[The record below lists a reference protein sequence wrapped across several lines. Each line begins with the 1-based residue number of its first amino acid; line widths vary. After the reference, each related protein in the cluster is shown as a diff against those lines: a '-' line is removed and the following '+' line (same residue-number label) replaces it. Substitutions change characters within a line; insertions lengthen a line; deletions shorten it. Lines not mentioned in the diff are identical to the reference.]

1 MVFSSNIFLF
11 AFLPLFLGAYYL
23 TPPPRRSLTIV
34 IGSWLFYAWWRV
46 DFLALYAGVTVWSY
60 WIGIRIGMAEADS
73 ARLSPKRWMQIGVT
87 GSLLVLGYFKYYNF
101 FGPEIAALL
110 GVSEADHWLFFTVIL
125 PIGVSFFVFESISY
139 MVDVYRKD
147 APPARNFTDFAAFL
161 ALYPHLIAGP
171 VMKYKDLAA
180 QIVERSHTLS
190 KFSEGVVLFMIG
202 FCKKVLIADSV
213 APLAGEAFRLTEP
226 TLAEAWLGAVAYTI
240 QLYFDFSGYSLMAI
254 GLGLMIGFRLIKNF
268 DTPYL
273 SLSIT
278 EFWRRWHISL
288 STWLRDYLYIALGG
302 NRKGRL
308 RTHLNL
314 WLTMVLGGL
323 WHGANWT
330 FILWGLWH
338 GTVLVIERLLGAK
351 GGRSPYPAFIAWP
364 LTIVLVIIGW
374 VMFRAHS
381 VSEAMAVYGGMA
393 GLNGIGL
400 TPEFAWK
407 VTGLE
412 LAMLAAGIVLVFTER
427 FVRPRHFAGRFKVPG
442 ISRAGVSRASL
453 AHAGLAGLT
462 GLAVL
467 KLSADA
473 YSPFLYFQF

>member
-11 AFLPLFLGAYYL
+11 AYLPLFLAAYYL
-23 TPPPRRSLTIV
+23 TPKAWRSLTIV

-60 WIGIRIGMAEADS
+60 WIGAKIGQAEEQGRML
-73 ARLSPKRWMQIGVT
+73 ARKRWVQLGVT
-87 GSLLVLGYFKYYNF
+87 GALLVLGYFKYYNF
-101 FGPEIAALL
+101 FGPEIAAIL
-110 GVSEADHWLFFTVIL
+110 GVDQADHWLFFKVIL

-147 APPARNFTDFAAFL
+147 APPARNFIDFAAFL

-180 QIVERSHTLS
+180 QIVERSHTIE
-190 KFSEGVVLFMIG
+190 KFSEGMVIFMIG

-213 APLAGEAFRLTEP
+213 APLADHAFKLTDP
-226 TLAEAWLGAVAYTI
+226 TLAEAWLGAIAYTV

-268 DTPYL
+268 DAPYL

-278 EFWRRWHISL
+278 DFWRRWHISL
-288 STWLRDYLYIALGG
+288 STWLREYLYISLGG
-302 NRKGRL
+302 NRKGKF
-308 RTHLNL
+308 RTYFNL
-314 WLTMVLGGL
+314 WLTMVLGGF

-338 GTVLVIERLLGAK
+338 GTILVIERLLGGK
-351 GGRSPYPAFIAWP
+351 GTQSPYPRLIAWP
-364 LTIVLVIIGW
+364 LTITLVIIGW
-374 VMFRAHS
+374 VMFRAHTVSDAFS
-381 VSEAMAVYGGMA
+381 VYAGMV
-393 GLNGIGL
+393 GLNGFGL
-400 TPEFAWK
+400 TPEFAWQIK
-407 VTGLE
+407 GLE
-412 LAMLAAGIVLVFTER
+412 LAMLFIGMGLVVCEGFIRRRSFVGLIPVLN
-427 FVRPRHFAGRFKVPG
+427 
-442 ISRAGVSRASL
+442 ISRASFANIAL
-453 AHAGLAGLT
+453 CLLT
-462 GLAVL
+462 GVAVL

>member
-11 AFLPLFLGAYYL
+11 AYLPLFMAAYYL
-23 TPPPRRSLTIV
+23 TPKSRRSLAIV
-34 IGSWLFYAWWRV
+34 VGSWAFYAWWRI
-46 DFLALYAGVTVWSY
+46 DFLVLYAGVTIWTY
-60 WIGIRIGMAEADS
+60 WVGQRIGIAAENGQEIW
-73 ARLSPKRWMQIGVT
+73 RKRWCQVGSV
-87 GSLLVLGYFKYYNF
+87 GSLAVLAYFKYYNF
-101 FGPEIAALL
+101 FGPEIAHLA
-110 GVSEADHWLFFTVIL
+110 GIDQADHWLFFKVIL

-147 APPARNFTDFAAFL
+147 APPARNFVDFAAFL

-180 QIVERSHTLS
+180 QIVDRSHTLA
-190 KFSEGVVLFMIG
+190 KFSEGMVIFMIG

-213 APLAGEAFRLTEP
+213 APLVEEAFKLTHP
-226 TLAEAWLGAVAYTI
+226 TLAEAWLGAFAYTV

-268 DTPYL
+268 DAPYM

-288 STWLRDYLYIALGG
+288 STWLREYLYISLGG
-302 NRKGRL
+302 NRKGKF
-308 RTHLNL
+308 RTYFNL
-314 WLTMVLGGL
+314 WITMVLGGL

-330 FILWGLWH
+330 FIIWGLWH
-338 GTVLVIERLLGAK
+338 GTLLVIERLLGGK
-351 GGRSPYPAFIAWP
+351 GTQSPYPRLIAWP
-364 LTIVLVIIGW
+364 LTMLLVMLGW

-381 VSEAMAVYGGMA
+381 VTEAMTVYGGML
-393 GLNGIGL
+393 GSNGTGM

-407 VTGLE
+407 VKGLE
-412 LAMLAAGIVLVFTER
+412 LAMLGLGIIIVFCEG
-427 FVRPRHFAGRFKVPG
+427 FVRKRVFVGRMPM
-442 ISRAGVSRASL
+442 IPMSRASFASL
-453 AHAGLAGLT
+453 GLALLT

>member
-11 AFLPLFLGAYYL
+11 AYLPLFLASYYL
-23 TPPPRRSLTIV
+23 TPNAWRSFTIV
-34 IGSWLFYAWWRV
+34 VGSWIFYAWWRV
-46 DFLALYAGVTVWSY
+46 DFLLLYAGVTLWSY
-60 WIGIRIGMAEADS
+60 WIGQRIGLADGT
-73 ARLSPKRWMQIGVT
+73 ALAKRWCQIGVV

-101 FGPEIAALL
+101 FGPEIASAL
-110 GVSEADHWLFFTVIL
+110 GINEADHWLFFKVIL

-139 MVDVYRKD
+139 IVDVYRKD
-147 APPARNFTDFAAFL
+147 APPARNFMDFAAFL

-180 QIVERSHTLS
+180 QIVDRTHTLA
-190 KFSEGVVLFMIG
+190 KFSEGMTIFMIG
-202 FCKKVLIADSV
+202 FCKKVLIADTV
-213 APLAGEAFRLTEP
+213 APIVDKSFAIEDP
-226 TLAEAWLGAVAYTI
+226 TFMEAWFAATSYTI

-268 DTPYL
+268 DAPYL

-288 STWLRDYLYIALGG
+288 STWLREYLYISLGG
-302 NRKGRL
+302 NRKGKV
-308 RTHLNL
+308 RTYVNL

-338 GTVLVIERLLGAK
+338 GTILVVERLLGGK
-351 GGRSPYPAFIAWP
+351 GNATPYPTLLAWP
-364 LTIVLVIIGW
+364 ITITLVMIGW
-374 VMFRAHS
+374 VMFRAHH
-381 VSEAMAVYGGMA
+381 VSDAFDIYAGMI
-393 GLNGIGL
+393 GLNGFAMSPG
-400 TPEFAWK
+400 FAWQISN
-407 VTGLE
+407 LE
-412 LAMLAAGIVLVFTER
+412 TAFLLLGFCLVFCEGLVRKR
-427 FVRPRHFAGRFKVPG
+427 FFVGKMPLIP
-442 ISRAGVSRASL
+442 ISRGAVASV
-453 AHAGLAGLT
+453 GLSCLT
-462 GLAVL
+462 AVAVL

>member
-11 AFLPLFLGAYYL
+11 AYLPLFLAAYYA
-23 TPPPRRSLTIV
+23 TPKSWRSLTIV

-46 DFLALYAGVTVWSY
+46 DFLLLYAGVTLWSY
-60 WIGIRIGMAEADS
+60 WIGQRIGMSEGQTS
-73 ARLSPKRWMQIGVT
+73 GLTQKRWVQIGVA
-87 GSLLVLGYFKYYNF
+87 GSLAVLGYFKYYNF
-101 FGPEIAALL
+101 FGPEIAAII
-110 GVSEADHWLFFTVIL
+110 GVDQADHWLFFKVIL

-147 APPARNFTDFAAFL
+147 APPARNFIDFAAFL

-180 QIVERSHTLS
+180 QIVDRSHTVQ
-190 KFSEGVVLFMIG
+190 KFSEGMVIFMIG

-213 APLAGEAFRLTEP
+213 APLADDAFKLTDP
-226 TLAEAWLGAVAYTI
+226 TLAEAWLGAVAYTV

-268 DTPYL
+268 DAPYL

-288 STWLRDYLYIALGG
+288 STWLREYLYISLGG
-302 NRKGRL
+302 NRKGKV
-308 RTHLNL
+308 RTYVNL
-314 WLTMVLGGL
+314 WLTMALGGL

-330 FILWGLWH
+330 FILWGIWH
-338 GTVLVIERLLGAK
+338 GTILVIERLLGGK
-351 GGRSPYPAFIAWP
+351 GDTSPYPKLLAWP
-364 LTIVLVIIGW
+364 ITFLLVMLGW
-374 VMFRAHS
+374 VMFRAHT
-381 VSEAMAVYGGMA
+381 VGDAMNVYAGMA
-393 GLNGIGL
+393 GFNGYGISA
-400 TPEFAWK
+400 EFGWK
-407 VTGLE
+407 IKGLE
-412 LAMLAAGIVLVFTER
+412 LAMLFVGIALVFCEG
-427 FVRPRHFAGRFKVPG
+427 FVRKRVFVGRMPMIG
-442 ISRAGVSRASL
+442 ISRASFANVAL
-453 AHAGLAGLT
+453 AALSGI
-462 GLAVL
+462 AVL